1 MPAPSN
7 AFTFFDIGGTLA
19 SVRVSAG
26 GDRIEELI
34 PYPDIPATLTELRD
48 AGVRLGIL
56 SDPGPIPAQDVDA
69 ALGSAGL
76 LPFFEDAL
84 RLYGPKRS
92 PRLFEQAA
100 AAVRGLSGQGGEGQP
115 TLLFVGEDAA
125 ERVQARSTGF
135 LVAPHP
141 RLALPVLRQGRL
153 QYLRLGIPPAVADT
167 DWRASLRPLPL
178 VPLHLSALPMGGEP
192 FLALYAVA
200 DTSTASMLDDMGF
213 WVDRLG
219 AEDEPSFTDLY
230 VLRDDRQTESG
241 FLAPEGNSRAFFG
254 APQAARRVLASTHEG
269 LLVSVPGG
277 RSVESYHFAGAR
289 HGHNLKLV
297 PATSLLDPIDPADNQ
312 RLARVVAAS
321 PSPLTAP
328 TGAAPADT
336 VREATGLTEEERL
349 AFETHVAPAPL
360 TEEVERYS
368 GIRPVSGDILI
379 PSRHIHHPGNTD
391 AVNALVEDLGNIGAG
406 RLTVATHRF
415 VHEGRTLH
423 NVEARLPAKD
433 LDGIVLVTAHMDSTA
448 ARHIG
453 YRASVDPAPG
463 ADDDGS
469 GVASVLCAARAMLSL
484 TAAADDGKDD
494 SGPPRREIRFVLFN
508 AEEHGLIGS
517 RAYARDQALLGA
529 RIVAVFQLDMIGYD
543 VVPARTFELH
553 AGFTPS
559 PEVAARST
567 RLAELIATMVP
578 EVSPQLPAPQ
588 IYSGF
593 NDPAER
599 RSDHY
604 SFQVEGYAAC
614 LATEDFFVGPAPTGP
629 EPEPNPNYHMP
640 TDDAV
645 NACYAADIARAMAAA
660 AWVAATR

>member
-1 MPAPSN
+1 MPVPSN
-7 AFTFFDIGGTLA
+7 AFAFFDIGGTLA

-26 GDRIEELI
+26 GDGIEELL
-34 PYPDIPATLTELRD
+34 PYPDIPATLAELRD

-56 SDPGPIPAQDVDA
+56 SAPGPIPAQEVDA
-69 ALGSAGL
+69 ALGRAGL

-84 RLYGPKRS
+84 RLYGPKDT

-100 AAVRGLSGQGGEGQP
+100 AAVRGLAGQAGEDPP

-125 ERVQARSTGF
+125 ERVQARSAGF

-141 RLALPVLRQGRL
+141 RLALPVLCQGRL
-153 QYLRLGIPPAVADT
+153 QYLRLGIPPAVAGT

-200 DTSTASMLDDMGF
+200 DTSTASMLDDLGF

-219 AEDEPSFTDLY
+219 AEDEPSTTDLY
-230 VLRDDRQTESG
+230 LLRDDRQTESG
-241 FLAPEGNSRAFFG
+241 FLAPAGNSRAFFG

-297 PATSLLDPIDPADNQ
+297 PAPSLLEPVGPADNR

-321 PSPLTAP
+321 PSPLAT
-328 TGAAPADT
+328 PADAARE
-336 VREATGLTEEERL
+336 VRGLTEEERL

-368 GIRPVSGDILI
+368 GIRPASGDLLI
-379 PSRHIHHPGNTD
+379 PSRHIHHPGNAD
-391 AVNALVEDLGNIGAG
+391 AVNTLVEDLGCIGAG
-406 RLTVATHRF
+406 RLAVATHRF

-463 ADDDGS
+463 ADDDAS

-484 TAAADDGKDD
+484 AAADDTGGD

-529 RIVAVFQLDMIGYD
+529 GIVAVFQLDMIGYD
-543 VVPARTFELH
+543 VVPARSFELH

-567 RLAELIATMVP
+567 RLAELIAAIVP

-593 NDPAER
+593 GDPAER

-604 SFQVEGYAAC
+604 SFQIEGYAAC
-614 LATEDFFVGPAPTGP
+614 LATEDFFIGPAPTGP

-645 NACYAADIARAMAAA
+645 NACYAADIARAMVAA
-660 AWVAATR
+660 AWIAATR